1 MSGARLMLAALAEGA
16 PVEVL
21 RVGSFVDMHGT
32 DVDVDVAFL
41 DAMVSNFD
49 AGAAG
54 QDVPIDVD
62 HELGE
67 AAGWVTRIWREGE
80 RLLAT
85 VDWNELGV
93 KLVGEKLY
101 RYVSAYIDM
110 VGKVLRSVSLV
121 NFPAVKG
128 LAPVELKQLAEG
140 VYGFKDVPVRDV
152 LRARMHQTFVGAVD
166 QLGVDGVIDE
176 AMRQRALSAVESA
189 VDAFYQALEGL
200 EATTWRPDSADV
212 YFVSSQKEGHMDEVA
227 LREQIRN
234 EVMAEI
240 QARQVTEAALREQLR
255 AELLPQIEAE
265 VARHQELVAFA
276 AEVTSGAVALAMPAD
291 EVVAFLEAL
300 PVDQIA
306 RAQAMLKAKIVELG
320 ERGSAG
326 SGRGDNQVVTLDAP
340 ILAALREWVA
350 AGGKVA
356 EFFTVNKDELGEM
369 AQYDLS
375 EFAA

>member
-1 MSGARLMLAALAEGA
+1 MSGVRLMLAALAEGA

-21 RVGSFVDMHGT
+21 RVGSFVDMYGT
-32 DVDVDVAFL
+32 DVDIDVAFL
-41 DAMVSNFD
+41 DAMVANFN

-67 AAGWVTRIWREGE
+67 AAGWVKRLWREE
-80 RLLAT
+80 DLLLAA
-85 VDWNELGV
+85 VDWNELGA

-110 VGKVLRSVSLV
+110 AGKVLLSVSLV

-152 LRARMHQTFVGAVD
+152 LRARMHQTFVSAVD
-166 QLGVDGVIDE
+166 QLSIDGVIDE
-176 AMRQRALSAVESA
+176 TMRQRVLSAVEAA

-200 EATTWRPDSADV
+200 EATTWRPGDAEV
-212 YFVSSQKEGHMDEVA
+212 YFVRQKEGHMDEAA
-227 LREQIRN
+227 LREQIRK

-255 AELLPQIEAE
+255 AELRPQIEVE
-265 VARHQELVAFA
+265 MARHQEIVAFA
-276 AEVTSGAVALAMPAD
+276 AEVTSGAVALAMSAD
-291 EVVAFLEAL
+291 EVVAFLDAL
-300 PVDQIA
+300 PADQIE
-306 RAQAMLKAKIVELG
+306 RAKAMLKAKTVELG

-326 SGRGDNQVVTLDAP
+326 SGRGDDQVVTLDAP
-340 ILAALREWVA
+340 VLATLREWVA
-350 AGGKVA
+350 AGGKVV
-356 EFFTVNKDELGEM
+356 EFFAVNRDELGEM
-369 AQYDLS
+369 NQYDLR
-375 EFAA
+375 EFTV